1 MNESTVSV
9 LEATRHFADC
19 LDRVR
24 SENTTLVLT
33 EKGEAVAR
41 LVPENGRH
49 CTGRDLAAAM
59 SRAALSA
66 DEAAAWHRDMSAAR
80 ETLRPPEDQWR

>member
-1 MNESTVSV
+1 MKESTISV

-24 SENTTLVLT
+24 SENTAFVLV

-41 LVPENGRH
+41 LIPENGRH
-49 CTGRDLAAAM
+49 CTGRDLAMALNNA
-59 SRAALSA
+59 SLSA
-66 DEAAAWHRDMSAAR
+66 DETAAWHRDLRAAR
-80 ETLRPPEDQWR
+80 ETLRPPDDKWQ